1 MISRPPLI
9 LLIIPSFYNAS
20 KHGSESTTLFYPG
33 FNHISPLDP
42 SLSTLTTS
50 NLLLFSF
57 YMAFLKALSLVLF
70 SSFFTQLHLATS
82 FLSHQSITSSMLMTL
97 SSSFLSL
104 HATSNKT
111 FNSYKTQFLKSHLG
125 WLPTSFLS
133 TPLKL
138 NFYSL
143 VFLLSSLKLIILLYL
158 CLQALPSNLLL
169 LLEIL
174 VLYSTQISLSLI
186 TSHTSQKP
194 ASLTFVMVDVFVIL

>member
-1 MISRPPLI
+1 MHTVWVRLVR
-9 LLIIPSFYNAS
+9 YD
-20 KHGSESTTLFYPG
+20 HGLESTILFYPG

-82 FLSHQSITSSMLMTL
+82 FLSHQLITSSMLMTL

-104 HATSNKT
+104 LATSNKT
-111 FNSYKTQFLKSHLG
+111 FNSYKAQFLISHLG

-194 ASLTFVMVDVFVIL
+194 ASLTFVILDVFVIL

>member
-1 MISRPPLI
+1 MVRNQQHCSI
-9 LLIIPSFYNAS
+9 LFC
-20 KHGSESTTLFYPG
+20 PG
-33 FNHISPLDP
+33 FYHISPLDP
-42 SLSTLTTS
+42 SLSTSTTS

-70 SSFFTQLHLATS
+70 YSFFTQLHLATS

-97 SSSFLSL
+97 SSSLLSL

-111 FNSYKTQFLKSHLG
+111 FNSYKTRLG

-143 VFLLSSLKLIILLYL
+143 VFLPSSLKLIILLYL
-158 CLQALPSNLLL
+158 CLQALSSNLLP

-174 VLYSTQISLSLI
+174 VLYSTQISLFLI
-186 TSHTSQKP
+186 THHTSQKP
-194 ASLTFVMVDVFVIL
+194 ASLTFVILDVFVIL

>member
-1 MISRPPLI
+1 
-9 LLIIPSFYNAS
+9 
-20 KHGSESTTLFYPG
+20 
-33 FNHISPLDP
+33 
-42 SLSTLTTS
+42 
-50 NLLLFSF
+50 
-57 YMAFLKALSLVLF
+57 MAFLKALSLVLF
-70 SSFFTQLHLATS
+70 FSFFTQLHLATS
-82 FLSHQSITSSMLMTL
+82 FLGHQSITSSMLMTL

-111 FNSYKTQFLKSHLG
+111 FKFYKTPFLKSRPG

-143 VFLLSSLKLIILLYL
+143 VFLPSSLKLIILLYP
-158 CLQALPSNLLL
+158 CLQVLPSDLLP

-174 VLYSTQISLSLI
+174 VLYSTQISLFLI

-194 ASLTFVMVDVFVIL
+194 ASLTFVILDVFVIL